1 MIEVAVG
8 ESEKG
13 FTEII
18 LPANSNLASANFVI
32 KGAYS
37 LLMTMKNKAE

>member
-1 MIEVAVG
+1 VELG
-8 ESEKG
+8 ESESG

-18 LPANSNLASANFVI
+18 LPANSNVASADFVT

-37 LLMTMKNKAE
+37 LLMTMKNMEE

>member
-1 MIEVAVG
+1 VELG
-8 ESEKG
+8 ESENG

-18 LPANSNLASANFVI
+18 LPANSNLLSADFVT

-37 LLMTMKNKAE
+37 LLMTMKNKME

>member
-18 LPANSNLASANFVI
+18 LPTNSNLGSANFVT

-37 LLMTMKNKAE
+37 LLMTMKNKME